1 MKHAC
6 LALIFL
12 ALFAPVAVDAADADS
27 LAPRDSLRLKL
38 NDKPPVKCDADHTG
52 TVALDSI
59 ARLCVCSPLF
69 GNSGASGGPVAF
81 GWMPVP
87 MGQTCGLW
95 GK

>member
-1 MKHAC
+1 M
-6 LALIFL
+6 LFL
-12 ALFAPVAVDAADADS
+12 ALFAPVAGYAADAEA
-27 LAPRDSLRLKL
+27 LAPRDFLRLKL
-38 NDKPPVKCDADHTG
+38 NETPPVKCDADHTG

-69 GNSGASGGPVAF
+69 GKLGASGGPVGF
-81 GWMPVP
+81 GWMAVP